1 MKPEGRSPTCR
12 TPWSDITI
20 KNVCAFDV
28 TAAHKGVGTLLHV
41 LGLGVKAREK
51 NEQLVARGK
60 FDYLD
65 LPEISKRCAVS

>member
-1 MKPEGRSPTCR
+1 MTNNHYY
-12 TPWSDITI
+12 

-60 FDYLD
+60 FDELD
-65 LPEISKRCAVS
+65 LPESI